1 MSDDGDGDAAV
12 TIVTVTGTT
21 TSLLCKQGDAEERVG
36 EKDSV
41 SQCVQF
47 SFYQLTSE
55 WTERHTGAD
64 EANMRLPVIS
74 SLVTFAFV
82 SHQRDGHCLHM
93 HAHCC

>member
-41 SQCVQF
+41 SVC
-47 SFYQLTSE
+47 SF
-55 WTERHTGAD
+55 HF
-64 EANMRLPVIS
+64 IS
-74 SLVTFAFV
+74 SQV
-82 SHQRDGHCLHM
+82 SGRSGTQTQM
-93 HAHCC
+93 KQT